1 MKLNTAAMR
10 YLTPDDFRVLTAA
23 EMGSKNHEVVPT
35 KLITQIAKLKSVSA
49 TNRSIS
55 DLAKAGLIA
64 RVKNAKYDG
73 YRLTYGGYDYL
84 ALKAFIKR
92 DTVFSVGAQI
102 GIGKESDIVAV
113 SDDKGTS
120 RVLKIHRLGRIS
132 FRTVKNNRDYLKNRS
147 SASWMYLSRLAAQ
160 KEFAFMKALHDE
172 GFEVPTPIDQS
183 RHQIVMS
190 LIDGFPMR
198 QLQEHDD
205 PARLYQTL
213 MDFIVRLAQHGLIH
227 CDFNEFNIMIREN
240 FDRKDP
246 KSEIVV
252 IDFPQCVSIDHVD
265 ARRYFERDVECIKLF
280 FKKKLGYVSKT
291 WPDFD
296 RDVKRNG
303 EAIDKLVGAS
313 GFSKKQSKD
322 LEAALAQSLE
332 VDENDV
338 DDQIREDEEENEQ
351 LAEDAEMIEDAEQ
364 EEHDEEEEEDDE
376 EDEEEEELE
385 EEEEEDPL
393 EKAIAERGI
402 ENLKMDKL
410 GNYILD

>member
-1 MKLNTAAMR
+1 
-10 YLTPDDFRVLTAA
+10 
-23 EMGSKNHEVVPT
+23 
-35 KLITQIAKLKSVSA
+35 
-49 TNRSIS
+49 
-55 DLAKAGLIA
+55 
-64 RVKNAKYDG
+64 
-73 YRLTYGGYDYL
+73 
-84 ALKAFIKR
+84 
-92 DTVFSVGAQI
+92 
-102 GIGKESDIVAV
+102 
-113 SDDKGTS
+113 
-120 RVLKIHRLGRIS
+120 
-132 FRTVKNNRDYLKNRS
+132 
-147 SASWMYLSRLAAQ
+147 
-160 KEFAFMKALHDE
+160 MKALHDE

-213 MDFIVRLAQHGLIH
+213 MEFIVRLAQHGLIH
-227 CDFNEFNIMIREN
+227 CDFNEFNIMIRED

-252 IDFPQCVSIDHVD
+252 IDFPQCVSIDHMD
-265 ARRYFERDVECIKLF
+265 ARRYFDRDVECIKLF
-280 FKKKLGYVSKT
+280 FRKKLGYVSKT

-296 RDVKRNG
+296 RDVKRDG

-322 LEAALAQSLE
+322 LEDALAQSLE
-332 VDENDV
+332 VDENEL
-338 DDQIREDEEENEQ
+338 DDTIRDDADEEDVT
-351 LAEDAEMIEDAEQ
+351 EDAEMVEAGEEDAKV
-364 EEHDEEEEEDDE
+364 EDDA
-376 EDEEEEELE
+376 EEELDDEAEEEE

>member
-1 MKLNTAAMR
+1 LNPPLYPDDKVYAQNIFIEAANISSSTVQHHTDKMKLNTAAMR

-113 SDDKGTS
+113 SDAKGTS

-213 MDFIVRLAQHGLIH
+213 MDFIVPGAQ
-227 CDFNEFNIMIREN
+227 
-240 FDRKDP
+240 
-246 KSEIVV
+246 
-252 IDFPQCVSIDHVD
+252 
-265 ARRYFERDVECIKLF
+265 
-280 FKKKLGYVSKT
+280 
-291 WPDFD
+291 
-296 RDVKRNG
+296 
-303 EAIDKLVGAS
+303 
-313 GFSKKQSKD
+313 
-322 LEAALAQSLE
+322 
-332 VDENDV
+332 
-338 DDQIREDEEENEQ
+338 
-351 LAEDAEMIEDAEQ
+351 
-364 EEHDEEEEEDDE
+364 
-376 EDEEEEELE
+376 
-385 EEEEEDPL
+385 
-393 EKAIAERGI
+393 
-402 ENLKMDKL
+402 
-410 GNYILD
+410 